1 MSTDF
6 TAADARARGLA
17 AHLFTR
23 TELET
28 LAGHDGPA
36 LARAVGHSP
45 KLFAPVTEGASTL
58 ELERVL
64 HLTARHHLCTLARW
78 EGAAPVLNV
87 FYADQDRRSL
97 RAMFRGSLATAPA
110 EERLAGLIPTPT
122 LAERVLSELARQPT
136 PALIAAHLFA
146 LGHPAAPRLLP
157 LTQPAHPDLLL
168 LELALTQAYA
178 QRATHAAKRGDE
190 HLRRFVALRLDVANV
205 QSALLLSQAR
215 EVEAEPCF
223 VEGGGAFLLPSFLAV
238 VGKGGEGAMRRLRDA
253 LEGTPLAPLA
263 ADVAADAARVE
274 RAAFSLAL
282 AQERLASRREPL
294 SSAPVLHF
302 LLRLEAQGRDL
313 RRILWGAALGAPATL
328 VRPELVTP

>member
-1 MSTDF
+1 MSADF
-6 TAADARARGLA
+6 TSADARARGLS

-23 TELET
+23 AELET
-28 LAGHDGPA
+28 LAGHDVPA
-36 LARAVGHSP
+36 LTRAVSRSP
-45 KLFAPVTEGASTL
+45 KLFAPVTEGATTL

-78 EGAAPVLNV
+78 EGASPVLNV

-97 RAMFRGSLATAPA
+97 RAMFRGCQASAPA

-122 LAERVLSELARQPT
+122 LAERVLHELARQPT
-136 PALIAAHLFA
+136 PALIAGHLFA
-146 LGHPAAPRLLP
+146 LGHPDAPRLLP
-157 LTQPAHPDLLL
+157 LTGQAHPDLFA
-168 LELALTQAYA
+168 LELALTRGYA
-178 QRATHAAKRGDE
+178 DRATHAAKRGDE
-190 HLRRFVALRLDVANV
+190 HLRRFVALRLDIANV
-205 QSALLLSQAR
+205 QTALVLSRAR
-215 EVEAEPCF
+215 DVEPEACF
-223 VEGGGAFLLPSFLAV
+223 VEGGDALLLPAFLEV
-238 VGKGGEGAMRRLRDA
+238 VGKTAEGAMLRLGDA
-253 LEGTPLAPLA
+253 LAGTPLAGLA

-274 RAAFSLAL
+274 RMAFSITLS
-282 AQERLASRREPL
+282 QERLAARREPL